1 MGEETGRKS
10 ALRNVKL
17 TILIAIVFT
26 VSLTPAVGIRFFP
39 DETATYLLEPAWSIF
54 GSRMGLSKEAFKA
67 FGIVTSFLSAIISGS
82 ALLFVLFRELAR
94 SVRQKA

>member
-17 TILIAIVFT
+17 TIFIAIVFAI
-26 VSLTPAVGIRFFP
+26 SLTPAIGIRFFP
-39 DETATYLLEPAWSIF
+39 YEIATYLLEPAWTIF
-54 GSRMGLSKEAFKA
+54 GSRIGVSKEAFNA
-67 FGIVTSFLSAIISGS
+67 IGIVTSFVSAIISGS

-94 SVRQKA
+94 SVGQKG